1 MNTLLDSLVNSEAD
15 LGSAVSEVVK
25 VLRHHRNLGG
35 RWHKRSVVS
44 HLRHAV
50 IHIAKH
56 LIGNR
61 REPHL
66 AHAATRVLMA
76 LQLHREGR

>member
-25 VLRHHRNLGG
+25 VLRGHRNLGS
-35 RWHKRSVVS
+35 RWRRLSVAS

-50 IHIAKH
+50 IHIAMH
-56 LIGNR
+56 LLGNR

-66 AHAATRVLMA
+66 AHAATRALMA